1 MSITLY
7 DLYHQSKSKY
17 KLKLIA
23 GEAGLKNVVSWAQFT
38 EDILTVNFLKG
49 SELVL
54 TTGLNANNSKWI
66 YEFVKEL
73 IEQKSAGLIIN
84 VGNYIVEDDV
94 NDQIKEICNTNE
106 FPLLIMPWEIR
117 LSDIMQD
124 FCSQLLRDSK
134 NQDNITMVLKE
145 IISHPDNASFY
156 YSELNTYSFYQNETY
171 CIMVADFN
179 DIKDLD
185 DKSKHIFINITN
197 VLNKEEL
204 NYHMYLDG
212 KMLIIIMH
220 QIDKQILERAVN
232 RLEKYNPIT
241 RIGIGD
247 ISDNIYSISL
257 SYQQA
262 VSALNAAK
270 YNNIK
275 KCYFESLGIY
285 RILSFVS
292 DLGIL
297 EKIYKESLNIIE
309 EYDINRGSNLLET
322 LELYVR
328 YDTSIQ
334 MVADKTFTHRNTVNY
349 RVKKIKE
356 LLDDDINT
364 MESKYKLQT
373 AFYIKNYLQLKHQTG
388 TL

>member
-232 RLEKYNPIT
+232 RLEKYKPIT

>member
-232 RLEKYNPIT
+232 RLEKYKPIT

-388 TL
+388 SL

>member
-232 RLEKYNPIT
+232 RLEKYKPIT

-388 TL
+388 AL